1 VGSPT
6 NGTNPFLSS
15 PPAQA
20 GNIVDLFGAAD
31 PAVAAVP
38 QQQNALDDLLQ
49 LGNPF
54 SDMFAAQAQPQVQQ
68 QQQWMNGKIIFF
80 KIFQIFRLNFNERDF
95 LFLLLFLIYDFMKYI
110 RF

>member
-1 VGSPT
+1 MGSPT

-31 PAVAAVP
+31 PAAAAVP
-38 QQQNALDDLLQ
+38 QQKNALDDLLQ

-54 SDMFAAQAQPQVQQ
+54 SDMFGAAQAQPQVQQ
-68 QQQWMNGKIIFF
+68 PQQWMNGKDDFSF
-80 KIFQIFRLNFNERDF
+80 DFVFLKFFNERDF
-95 LFLLLFLIYDFMKYI
+95 FYDFLMI
-110 RF
+110 NIII

>member
-1 VGSPT
+1 MGSPT

-31 PAVAAVP
+31 PAAAAPP
-38 QQQNALDDLLQ
+38 QKNALDDLLQ

-54 SDMFAAQAQPQVQQ
+54 SDMFGAQPQPQVQQ
-68 QQQWMNGKIIFF
+68 TQQWMNGK
-80 KIFQIFRLNFNERDF
+80 KVQR
-95 LFLLLFLIYDFMKYI
+95 
-110 RF
+110 